1 MNESPSQQDLPPERA
16 SPAVLERQFE
26 IAVQRLADDLRFGFD
41 SSPYLGSGVDY
52 VQSRPYVPGDSAKD
66 IDWKVTAR
74 TQRYHIKQYESLK
87 STPIYLVVDTSASM
101 AVSSRPI
108 SKYRLAVLLA
118 GGLALAGVRRLSPVG
133 ILAGGERS
141 LHVEPSLSRPQVF
154 LWLQQLRECRFD
166 EATKLGERLEQ
177 LSGHL
182 VSRTLVVV
190 LSDLHDAAAVR
201 SIKRLGARHDC
212 VAIQLEDPAERGRL
226 RGGLLRGV
234 EAETGRTF
242 VAHGR
247 TRWFSAEDI
256 LPAVELRRA
265 SVDHLLL
272 STAVPF
278 VAPLRRFLRDRGGLT
293 RNTR

>member
-1 MNESPSQQDLPPERA
+1 MNPAASQHELPAERA
-16 SPAVLERQFE
+16 SPATLERQFE

-41 SSPYLGSGVDY
+41 ASPYLGSGVDY
-52 VQSRPYVPGDSAKD
+52 VQSRPYVSGDSAKD

-74 TQRYHIKQYESLK
+74 TQRYHVKQYESLK
-87 STPIYLVVDTSASM
+87 STPIYLIVDTSASM
-101 AVSSRPI
+101 AVSSRPL
-108 SKYRLAVLLA
+108 SKYHLAVLLV
-118 GGLALAGVRRLSPVG
+118 GGLALAGLRRLSPVG

-154 LWLQQLRECRFD
+154 LWLRQLRECRYD
-166 EATKLGERLEQ
+166 ERTQLGARLEQ

-182 VSRTLVVV
+182 VSRTFVVV
-190 LSDLHDAAAVR
+190 ISDLHDAEAVR
-201 SIKRLGARHDC
+201 SIKRLAARHDC
-212 VAIQLEDPAERGRL
+212 AAIQLQDPAEEGRL

-234 EAETGRTF
+234 EAETGRAF

-247 TRWFSAEDI
+247 TRWFSGEEMQS
-256 LPAVELRRA
+256 AVELRRA
-265 SVDHLLL
+265 GVDHLLL

>member
-1 MNESPSQQDLPPERA
+1 METAASQHEFQAERA

-52 VQSRPYVPGDSAKD
+52 MHSRPYVAGDSAKD

-101 AVSSRPI
+101 AVSSRPL
-108 SKYRLAVLLA
+108 SKYQLAVLLA
-118 GGLALAGVRRLSPVG
+118 GGLALAGLRRLSPVG
-133 ILAGGERS
+133 VLAGGERS

-154 LWLQQLRECRFD
+154 LWLNELRKCRYD
-166 EATKLGERLEQ
+166 EATRLGQRLEQ

-190 LSDLHDAAAVR
+190 LSDLHDAEAVR
-201 SIKRLGARHDC
+201 SIKRLAAQREC

-226 RGGLLRGV
+226 RGGLIRGV

-242 VAHGR
+242 IAHGF
-247 TRWFSAEDI
+247 TRWFKGKEAP
-256 LPAVELRRA
+256 PAAELRRA
-265 SVDHLLL
+265 GIDHLLL
-272 STAVPF
+272 STAAPF
-278 VAPLRRFLRDRGGLT
+278 VAPLRRFLRDRGGPT
-293 RNTR
+293 RNVR